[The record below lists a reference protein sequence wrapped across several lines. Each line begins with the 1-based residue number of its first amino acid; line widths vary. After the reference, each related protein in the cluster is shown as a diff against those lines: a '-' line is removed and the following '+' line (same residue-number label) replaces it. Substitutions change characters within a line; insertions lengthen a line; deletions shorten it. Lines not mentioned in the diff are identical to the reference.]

1 MSDGYKEGMYWA
13 TIVDQGMAKSSND
26 NPMPWVEIQPIF
38 WEPMDGKNREP
49 VTVNW
54 TRTIHLAMTRKNAHI
69 VAEQLAAL
77 GFRGDPMAIA
87 DKEGEGR
94 LIDKEGRFLMRFEE
108 WEGKTQER
116 WKIVTPRKQA
126 ERKQLDTLTQTEGL
140 QVDAQFAAVFREAQG
155 GQTPAPAP
163 EAVQSTTTEDDPF

>member
-1 MSDGYKEGMYWA
+1 MSDGYKEGMYYA
-13 TIVDQGMAKSSND
+13 TIVDQGMAKSSNG
-26 NPMPWVEIQPIF
+26 NPMPWVVIQPIF

-54 TRTIHLAMTRKNAHI
+54 TRTIRLPMTRKNAQI
-69 VAEQLAAL
+69 VAEQLAVL

-94 LIDKEGRFLMRFEE
+94 LIDKEARFLMRFEE
-108 WEGKTQER
+108 WEGRTQES
-116 WKIVTPRKQA
+116 WKIFTPRKQP

-140 QVDAQFAAVFREAQG
+140 QVDAQFAAIFREAQG
-155 GQTPAPAP
+155 GQTPAPAT
-163 EAVQSTTTEDDPF
+163 ETVQSTTTEDDVF